1 MNRIFLTFILAIGA
15 ICSATAQGAWDGLI
29 LSQTQYEGT
38 ARFTAMGGAFAALGG
53 DFTTLSINPAG
64 IGVYRG
70 TEFTFSL
77 ALNHGNTSADY
88 LSTTSTD
95 SYTNLSVNN
104 LGVVFGSTRAS
115 EGLVSLNWGV
125 GYNKLHT
132 VTNRHTAVHGTSAN
146 SSQFIPSML
155 ASIAN
160 EMEGIDYHNLDEG
173 KAIPLHLFV
182 WDNRIRLVDLWGNS
196 DTNYVAVTDN
206 VVGVHP
212 DEYLVQR
219 GTLKQTYYAEQTGY
233 TGEYV
238 FSIGG
243 NVSDKFYF
251 GATFGIQSIRKEYY
265 KKYTETAEDPSKFR
279 TTDNKYFNSFT
290 HTSWLNTSG
299 TGYNIKLGVIWRP
312 VAGLRWGAYFH
323 SPTWTYLTDKYSER
337 MDADFSNGDWYNSDV
352 PSNTYDYKTVT
363 PVKWGTGLAYT
374 FGSQALISVEYEG
387 TDYSALKMYG
397 YESNHYVRLSDVD
410 DEVRANFKMATN
422 IRAGGE
428 YRINQYALRAGY
440 SYYGSPVKNNDSFAR
455 HIIAAG
461 AGYQWGGGFIDA
473 TYSFSPGNEEIFS
486 LYAGSNNVKNTNFA
500 GKIIVTLGFRF

>member
-1 MNRIFLTFILAIGA
+1 MNRIFLTFTLAIGA

-88 LSTTSTD
+88 LRTTSTD
-95 SYTNLSVNN
+95 SYANLSVNN

-132 VTNRHTAVHGTSAN
+132 VTNRHTAVHGTSTN
-146 SSQFIPSML
+146 SSRLSAL
-155 ASIAN
+155 GVEVTNASIPHQKFQVN
-160 EMEGIDYHNLDEG
+160 NPFDELG
-173 KAIPLHLFV
+173 SKYWTHVLAWQTMLLEP
-182 WDNRIRLVDLWGNS
+182 
-196 DTNYVAVTDN
+196 DTLGTDHDYVAAVEN
-206 VVGVHP
+206 ASNFQLSGP
-212 DEYLVQR
+212 LQ
-219 GTLKQTYYAEQTGY
+219 QIYYAEQTGY

-251 GATFGIQSIRKEYY
+251 GATFGIQSIRHEYY
-265 KKYTETAEDPSKFR
+265 KRYSETAVNPSDFN
-279 TTDNKYFNSFT
+279 TADNPTKFNSFT
-290 HTSWLNTSG
+290 HTSWINTSG
-299 TGYNIKLGVIWRP
+299 TGYNVKLGVIWRP

-323 SPTWTYLTDKYSER
+323 SPTWTYLTDKYSEQ
-337 MDADFSNGDWYNSDV
+337 MDSYFSDGARYNSNA
-352 PSNTYDYKTVT
+352 PSNVYDYKTVT

-374 FGSQALISVEYEG
+374 FGSQALVSVEYEG

-397 YESNHYVRLSDVD
+397 YENNYYVRLSDVD
-410 DEVRANFKMATN
+410 NDAHKNFKVATN

-428 YRINQYALRAGY
+428 YRIGQYALRAGY
-440 SYYGSPVKNNDSFAR
+440 SYYGSPVKNDDSFAR

-473 TYSFSPGNEEIFS
+473 TYSFSPGNEETFS
-486 LYAGSNNVKNTNFA
+486 LYAGSDSVKNTNFA